1 MTDFE
6 QEHKDLVNDITEQ
19 IMCSVVRPHVSW
31 DSDTD
36 SEAFESIRQGM
47 HGILYEIYCEA
58 LDVNNNVDK
67 ALGL

>member
-6 QEHKDLVNDITEQ
+6 QEHKDLVNEMTNK
-19 IMCSVVRPHVSW
+19 IMDRVVRPHVIW

-36 SEAFESIRQGM
+36 SDALESIRQGM

-67 ALGL
+67 TLGL

>member
-6 QEHKDLVNDITEQ
+6 QEHKDLVNEMTNK
-19 IMCSVVRPHVSW
+19 IMDRVVRPHVIW

-36 SEAFESIRQGM
+36 SDAFESIRQGM

-67 ALGL
+67 TLGL

>member
-6 QEHKDLVNDITEQ
+6 QEHKDLVNEMTNK
-19 IMCSVVRPHVSW
+19 IMDRVVRPHVSW

-36 SEAFESIRQGM
+36 SDALESIRQGM
-47 HGILYEIYCEA
+47 QGILYEIYCEA

-67 ALGL
+67 PLGL

>member
-6 QEHKDLVNDITEQ
+6 QEHKDLVNEMTNK
-19 IMCSVVRPHVSW
+19 IMDRVVRPHVIW

-36 SEAFESIRQGM
+36 SDAFESIRQGM
-47 HGILYEIYCEA
+47 RSILYEIYSEA

-67 ALGL
+67 TLGL

>member
-1 MTDFE
+1 MD
-6 QEHKDLVNDITEQ
+6 K
-19 IMCSVVRPHVSW
+19 VVRPHVSW

-36 SEAFESIRQGM
+36 SDALESIRQGM

-67 ALGL
+67 TLGL